1 MRWRTASFFRAPG
14 STESRPAPYLSSWLE
29 TPGVHQEGPDW
40 PGLLLLSFHLK
51 LPGSFGG
58 CDLPGARTEPPRG
71 QGMTNNGF
79 RFFVPDRR
87 QQPWTQQPRMGGGG
101 SGV

>member
-14 STESRPAPYLSSWLE
+14 STESRPASYLSSLLE

-40 PGLLLLSFHLK
+40 PGLLFLSFHLK

-58 CDLPGARTEPPRG
+58 ATCLAPVQSLLEGRA
-71 QGMTNNGF
+71 
-79 RFFVPDRR
+79 
-87 QQPWTQQPRMGGGG
+87 
-101 SGV
+101 